1 MSLQQ
6 SADAARPGSRR
17 SRPATTARVL
27 PMLALLVA
35 LGTSAGLSTAWGQA
49 LPAGPAPAKAP
60 PAPAAEKP
68 APASIPVP
76 EVARRADDIG
86 KQLRDFEALL
96 VPGQAIEAIEKRLPE
111 IAVQI
116 TSQTQAARSW
126 ADTSPSSPG
135 GPRPSKRRSRT

>member
-1 MSLQQ
+1 MRH
-6 SADAARPGSRR
+6 DRDRGGRARPRRLVCSRCSPCWWPWGHRQASPRRGGKR
-17 SRPATTARVL
+17 SPR
-27 PMLALLVA
+27 
-35 LGTSAGLSTAWGQA
+35 
-49 LPAGPAPAKAP
+49 AP
-60 PAPAAEKP
+60 PRPRPLRRPAEKP

-116 TSQTQAARSW
+116 TSQTQAADRLL
-126 ADTSPSSPG
+126 DEQPG
-135 GPRPSKRRSRT
+135 APTLDGLTAQWQT